1 MKRGK
6 GNVFGGIFINYGE
19 LYDSYMIIT
28 NILKTISLEEQQT
41 HFKEKH
47 IRGDDFPTFTQ
58 GSK

>member
-1 MKRGK
+1 MKTGK

-47 IRGDDFPTFTQ
+47 IGGDDFPRLL
-58 GSK
+58 

>member
-1 MKRGK
+1 MKRGE

-41 HFKEKH
+41 HFKEKY
-47 IRGDDFPTFTQ
+47 IGGDYFPRLL
-58 GSK
+58 